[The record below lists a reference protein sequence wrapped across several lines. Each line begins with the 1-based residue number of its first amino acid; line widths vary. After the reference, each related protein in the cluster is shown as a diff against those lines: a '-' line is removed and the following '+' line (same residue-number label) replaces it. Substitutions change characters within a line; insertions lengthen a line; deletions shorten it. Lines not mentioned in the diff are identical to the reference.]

1 MAERPEDWPALVV
14 VGANHR
20 SAPVALREQLLVED
34 NEVGVVLEKLRAAGL
49 GQTLLM
55 STCDRVE
62 VHTIHDDSMAVAAA
76 VAEVLGSRTGVD
88 VSALAAGFY
97 TLEGEMAAR
106 HLFAI
111 AASLDSLVI
120 GEPNVLGQLKAAHR
134 VAQASDMMGSEFDG
148 LLQAAYGAAKQV
160 RSETTIGERPVSI
173 AAAAVEVSREVH
185 GNLATCA
192 GLVIGLGEMG
202 EMVAD
207 KLRGAGLGSLVVTHR
222 TSSRAEPLA
231 RALGANVID
240 FDTLPDALAAAD
252 VVITC
257 AGLGTYTLSVESMD
271 AALRQRRRRPVFI
284 IDLAVPRDADPAI
297 EDLDGAF
304 VYDSTDLEGVARAG
318 LAEREAVAD
327 EAWRIIDER
336 LAAYGQARAMR
347 ARAPAIDAL
356 RQRFE
361 TLRQEVLTGAGNNDA
376 DAVTRALI
384 NRLLHDPSEALR
396 DLATDD
402 AEAERLLR
410 RLFRLDPIQETKT

>member
-20 SAPVALREQLLVED
+20 SAPVALREQLMVGD
-34 NEVGVVLEKLRAAGL
+34 DEVAMVFEKLRAAGFD
-49 GQTLLM
+49 QALLM

-62 VHTIHDDSMAVAAA
+62 VHTIHDDPSAVAVA
-76 VAEVLGSRTGVD
+76 VADVLGRHAGID
-88 VSALAAGFY
+88 ASALTAGFY
-97 TLEGEMAAR
+97 TLEGGAAAR

-134 VAQASDMMGSEFDG
+134 VAQASDMMGSELDG
-148 LLQAAYGAAKQV
+148 LLQAAYGAAKRV
-160 RSETTIGERPVSI
+160 RSETAIGERPVSI

-185 GNLATCA
+185 GDLASCA
-192 GLVIGLGEMG
+192 GLVIGLSEMG

-207 KLRGAGLGSLVVTHR
+207 KLRSAGLGSLVVTHR

-231 RALGANVID
+231 RALGANVVA
-240 FDTLPDALAAAD
+240 FETLPNALAAAD

-257 AGLGTYTLSVESMD
+257 AGLGTYTLSVEAMD
-271 AALRQRRRRPVFI
+271 EALRQRRRRPVFI

-297 EDLDGAF
+297 EELDGAF

-327 EAWRIIDER
+327 EAWQIIDER

-361 TLRQEVLTGAGNNDA
+361 ALRQEVLANAGNSDP
-376 DAVTRALI
+376 DAVTRSLI

-402 AEAERLLR
+402 ADAERLLR
-410 RLFRLDPIQETKT
+410 RLFRLDPNQETKP

>member
-1 MAERPEDWPALVV
+1 MAEQPNDWPALVV

-20 SAPVALREQLLVED
+20 SAPIALREQLLVD
-34 NEVGVVLEKLRAAGL
+34 DDEVAMVFEKLRAAGL
-49 GQTLLM
+49 DQALLM

-62 VHTIHDDSMAVAAA
+62 IHTIHDDPMAVATA
-76 VAEVLGSRTGVD
+76 VVEILGSRAGVD
-88 VSALAAGFY
+88 VSELAAGFY
-97 TLEGEMAAR
+97 TLEGEAAAR

-111 AASLDSLVI
+111 AASLDSLMI
-120 GEPNVLGQLKAAHR
+120 GEPNVLGQLKEAHR

-148 LLQAAYGAAKQV
+148 LLQAAYGAAKRV
-160 RSETTIGERPVSI
+160 RSETAIGERPVSI
-173 AAAAVEVSREVH
+173 AAAAVEVSREIH
-185 GNLATCA
+185 GDLASCA

-207 KLRGAGLGSLVVTHR
+207 KMRHAGLGSLVVTHR

-231 RALGANVID
+231 RALGANFID
-240 FDTLPDALAAAD
+240 FETLPDALVAAD

-257 AGLGTYTLSVESMD
+257 AGLGTYTLSVEAMD
-271 AALRQRRRRPVFI
+271 EALRRRRRHPIFI

-297 EDLDGAF
+297 EKLDGAF

-327 EAWRIIDER
+327 EAWQIIDER
-336 LAAYGQARAMR
+336 LAAYGQARATR

-361 TLRQEVLTGAGNNDA
+361 VLRQEVLAGAGNNDA
-376 DAVTRALI
+376 DVVTRSLI

-402 AEAERLLR
+402 ADTERLLR
-410 RLFRLDPIQETKT
+410 RLFRLDPNQETKT

>member
-1 MAERPEDWPALVV
+1 MAELPEDWPALVV

-20 SAPVALREQLLVED
+20 SAPVALRELLMVGD
-34 NEVGVVLEKLRAAGL
+34 DEVAEVFDSLRAAGL
-49 GQTLLM
+49 DQALLM

-62 VHTIHDDSMAVAAA
+62 VHTIDDDSIAVAVA
-76 VAEVLGSRTGVD
+76 VAEVLGRRAGVD
-88 VSALAAGFY
+88 VSELAAGFY
-97 TLEGEMAAR
+97 TLEGAAAAR
-106 HLFAI
+106 HLFAT

-134 VAQASDMMGSEFDG
+134 VAQASDMMGAEFDS
-148 LLQAAYGAAKQV
+148 LLQAAYGAAKRV
-160 RSETTIGERPVSI
+160 RSETAIGERPVSI

-185 GNLATCA
+185 GDLASCA

-207 KLRGAGLGSLVVTHR
+207 KLRSAGLGSLVVTHR

-231 RALGANVID
+231 RALGANVIA
-240 FDTLPDALAAAD
+240 FDTLPEALAAAD

-257 AGLGTYTLSVESMD
+257 AGLGTYTLSVEAM
-271 AALRQRRRRPVFI
+271 AEALRRRRRRPVFI

-297 EDLDGAF
+297 EELDGAF

-327 EAWRIIDER
+327 EAWQIIDER

-356 RQRFE
+356 RRRFE
-361 TLRQEVLTGAGNNDA
+361 VLRQEVLAGAGTNDA
-376 DAVTRALI
+376 DAVTRTLI

-402 AEAERLLR
+402 ADAERLLR
-410 RLFRLDPIQETKT
+410 RLFRLERNQETKT